1 LKWIEQ
7 LVVSKLL
14 FYIGGKMTRQDK
26 IDIVKDNIIKNVQ
39 IYSSQLAG
47 HYYLYVFEN
56 QCFEMYYGTDNFL
69 HLTGVGTKLSPA
81 QFYSLAKNGQLQSN
95 QLFFNKRFPL
105 PTAMKKSDNL
115 KDLDKFIVEGYF
127 VIKDLVTD
135 TCVYPYAITNID
147 QSVLLGLKEENDD
160 DIYVPKSFRVK
171 GNIFNKTTDENLFE
185 IQYILSKTD
194 IQAKYDTVLYAEK
207 TDYDCLNDSIK
218 EKIDVTLLSQYSLGK

>member
-1 LKWIEQ
+1 
-7 LVVSKLL
+7 
-14 FYIGGKMTRQDK
+14 MTRQDK

-47 HYYLYVFEN
+47 RYYLYIFEN
-56 QCFEMYYGTDNFL
+56 QCFEMYYGTDNYL

-81 QFYSLAKNGQLQSN
+81 QFYDLAKNRQLQSN
-95 QLFFNKRFPL
+95 QLFFSKRFPL

-115 KDLDKFIVEGYF
+115 KDLGKFIVEGYF

-147 QSVLLGLKEENDD
+147 KSVLIGLKEESDD
-160 DIYVPKSFRVK
+160 EIYVPRSFRVK
-171 GNIFNKTTDENLFE
+171 GNIFNKTTDKNLFE

-207 TDYDCLNDSIK
+207 SDYAGLEDSIK
-218 EKIDVTLLSQYSLGK
+218 EKIDEKILLQ